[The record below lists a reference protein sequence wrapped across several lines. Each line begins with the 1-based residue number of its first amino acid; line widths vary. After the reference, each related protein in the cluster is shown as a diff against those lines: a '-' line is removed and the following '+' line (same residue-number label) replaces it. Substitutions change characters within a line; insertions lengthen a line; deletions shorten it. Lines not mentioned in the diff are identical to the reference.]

1 MLTSVKSKDE
11 NMEPVNS
18 IIFFTF
24 EFFSGL
30 FYNLCFMRSGENFG
44 KVYFP
49 TKECR
54 NGVETG
60 AGCGAKED
68 LCEGD

>member
-1 MLTSVKSKDE
+1 MKIWSLLIVSFSLPL
-11 NMEPVNS
+11 N
-18 IIFFTF
+18 
-24 EFFSGL
+24 FFSGL
-30 FYNLCFMRSGENFG
+30 FYNLCFTRSGENFG

-49 TKECR
+49 TKECK